1 MNRILHLSDPHFGT
15 EQGHVLQAVLQLAKS
30 QAPDLVLLT
39 GDITQRA
46 RRSQFA
52 AARRFVDQLPAPVL
66 TVPGNHDIPLFN
78 LFSRLF
84 TPFGNYRRV
93 FGKVLEPEF
102 ESDSLLV
109 IGVNTARAA
118 NHIDGEVSCQQIE
131 RVARRLGEARP
142 EQLRIIMQHHPVCAA
157 EQSDLSNLLIGRE
170 QAIPAWVDAGLDL
183 LIAGHIHLPYVR
195 PLTGTGER
203 IGWTA
208 QAGTA
213 LSQRVRGSVPNSVN
227 LIIHGVDSGQHH
239 CAVERWDYTASL
251 QAFQRVVSTTLD
263 VSRNT

>member
-1 MNRILHLSDPHFGT
+1 MSRILHLSDPHFGT
-15 EQGHVLQAVLQLAKS
+15 EQADVLQAVLQLAKS

-52 AARRFVDQLPAPVL
+52 AARHFVDQLPTPLL

-78 LFSRLF
+78 LPARWLN
-84 TPFGNYRRV
+84 PYGNYRRV

-109 IGVNTARAA
+109 IGVNTTRAA
-118 NHIDGEVSCQQIE
+118 NHTHGAVSAAQIE
-131 RVARRLGEARP
+131 RVARRLGQARP
-142 EQLRIIMQHHPVCAA
+142 GQLRLVMQHHPVCAA
-157 EQSDLSNLLIGRE
+157 EESDLSNLLIGRE

-213 LSQRVRGSVPNSVN
+213 LSQRVRGLVPNSVN
-227 LIIHGVDSGQHH
+227 LIIHGVESGLHH
-239 CAVERWDYTASL
+239 CAVERWDYAASE
-251 QAFQRVVSTTLD
+251 QSFVRFNSTTLSL
-263 VSRNT
+263 SRNP